1 MTTLLRID
9 SSARAEG
16 SRSRQLGDALEAR
29 WLART
34 PGAGVVRRDLAADPV
49 PHIGPTTIGGF
60 FTPADQRTDAMREA
74 IALSDRLISELEAAD
89 ALLIT
94 TPMYNFGPPSA
105 LKAWID
111 HVVRIHRTVA
121 YDGQTFRGLV
131 TGKPAFVAIAYGAAS
146 YKPGGQLAP
155 LDFLKPYLDQLL
167 RFIGFTQVEI
177 IAAEATNGAEPL
189 ATAEL
194 EAALAAI
201 ARLPALAA

>member
-9 SSARAEG
+9 SSARIEG

-34 PGAGVVRRDLAADPV
+34 LGGTVARRDLSADPL
-49 PHIGPTTIGGF
+49 PHITATTIAGF
-60 FTPADQRTDAMREA
+60 FTPADQRTEELKAA
-74 IALSDRLISELEAAD
+74 IALSDRLIGELEAAD
-89 ALLIT
+89 ALLLT
-94 TPMYNFGPPSA
+94 APMYNFGPPTT

-121 YDGQTFRGLV
+121 YDGQTFRGLI

-146 YKPGGQLAP
+146 YKPGGMLAP

-167 RFIGFTQVEI
+167 RFVGFTEVEI
-177 IAAEATNGAEPL
+177 ITAEATNGAEPL
-189 ATAEL
+189 AAAEL
-194 EAALAAI
+194 DAALKAI
-201 ARLPALAA
+201 AALPALAA